1 MTDSKTQKAEYN
13 MDFQKEKLE
22 LVKLRI
28 RNNYYERSDVLEK
41 VVMSI
46 LHSEKSQKNSKS

>member
-1 MTDSKTQKAEYN
+1 MTKSKTQKAESKMN
-13 MDFQKEKLE
+13 FEKEKLE

-28 RNNYYERSDVLEK
+28 RNKYYERSDVLEK

-46 LHSEKSQKNSKS
+46 IHDKEVQQKSNS

>member
-1 MTDSKTQKAEYN
+1 
-13 MDFQKEKLE
+13 MDFEKEKLE

-28 RNNYYERSDVLEK
+28 RNKFYDRSDVLEK

-46 LHSEKSQKNSKS
+46 IQNQELSQKSDS